1 MLIHT
6 TMERKE
12 NIKELFFNYSTKQWH
27 FEELVKES
35 CLSRAQT
42 NEWLQRLLKEKL
54 IKRVKE
60 RNKMPYYIAEYSN
73 PTFQMQKRIYAMLQ
87 FEKTGLLE
95 HLSTLKHAKTVII
108 FGSFSRAD
116 WHNESDIDLFI
127 YGKADD
133 FEKGLFEKRLKR
145 EIQVFQYENPAMLKR
160 LEPSV
165 IPNILAGIHVKG
177 TIEPFEVSLH
187 A

>member
-1 MLIHT
+1 MDNHT
-6 TMERKE
+6 IMERKE
-12 NIKELFFNYSTKQWH
+12 YIKELFFNYSTKQWH
-27 FEELVKES
+27 FEELVNKS
-35 CLSRAQT
+35 GLSRAQT
-42 NEWLQRLLKEKL
+42 NKWLQRLLKERL

-60 RNKMPYYIAEYSN
+60 KNKMPYYTAEYSN
-73 PTFQMQKRIYAMLQ
+73 PAFQMQKRTFAMLL
-87 FEKTGLLE
+87 FEKTGFLE
-95 HLSTLKHAKTVII
+95 HLSTLKDAKTVII

-116 WHNESDIDLFI
+116 WHNESDIDIFI

-145 EIQVFQYENPAMLKR
+145 EIQVFQYETPAMLKR

-165 IPNILAGIHVKG
+165 IPNILAGIHIKG

>member
-1 MLIHT
+1 MDIRT
-6 TMERKE
+6 IMQRNEY
-12 NIKELFFNYSTKQWH
+12 IKELFFNYSTKHWH
-27 FEELVKES
+27 FEELVNQSK
-35 CLSRAQT
+35 LSRAQT
-42 NEWLQRLLKEKL
+42 NEWIQRLLKERL
-54 IKRVKE
+54 IKRVKK
-60 RNKMPYYIAEYSN
+60 RNKMPYYIAEYNTPS
-73 PTFQMQKRIYAMLQ
+73 FHIQKKTYALLQ
-87 FEKTGLLE
+87 FEKTGFLE
-95 HLSTLKHAKTVII
+95 HLSTLKDAKTVII

-127 YGKADD
+127 YGKAQD

-145 EIQVFQYENPAMLKR
+145 EIQVFQYETPAMLKR